1 MLGDDDTT
9 EKLGRICFVVEIE
22 KATECCASVIAAIAA
37 LKICIVYDYN
47 VTPIL
52 YIRIVFVQCLL

>member
-37 LKICIVYDYN
+37 LKIRIVYNTYS
-47 VTPIL
+47 L
-52 YIRIVFVQCLL
+52 Y